1 VKKEALKMPGSEKRS
16 EEVSGINHE
25 GEARAKR
32 RRRYSEA
39 QDLALLRCILEVK
52 AHLAPYGEKMKRFAT
67 TADRLNESELFP
79 WHVDAKNCLERFNL
93 LIELHKRN
101 DVKSNALRP
110 KEATTREQLLDS
122 VVEQVNRIK
131 RVKAPETGGTSGVD
145 ADVKAE
151 AHDLKIRG
159 HASKHRNS
167 SNESSGSSQGSKEFA
182 RSKYLE
188 DRLVRRV
195 LEHIVEYQFGRGSE
209 REPYRN
215 LVATLERHEQI
226 LSQQSTILDR
236 QAATLSQL
244 VDLLN
249 SMREENREHREIVR
263 QMSK

>member
-1 VKKEALKMPGSEKRS
+1 MPGSEKRS
-16 EEVSGINHE
+16 EEVSGVNIE
-25 GEARAKR
+25 GEARAKK

-39 QDLALLRCILEVK
+39 QDLSLLRCILEVR

-101 DVKSNALRP
+101 DVKSDALRP
-110 KEATTREQLLDS
+110 KEATSREQLLDS
-122 VVEQVNRIK
+122 IVEQMN
-131 RVKAPETGGTSGVD
+131 RVKGVKELETGGASGMD
-145 ADVKAE
+145 ADIKAE
-151 AHDLKIRG
+151 ARDLKIRG
-159 HASKHRNS
+159 HASKPRNS

-182 RSKYLE
+182 RSKYIE
-188 DRLVRRV
+188 DKLVRRV
-195 LEHIVEYQFGRGSE
+195 LEHLVEYQFGRGSE

-215 LVATLERHEQI
+215 LAATLERHEEI

-236 QAATLSQL
+236 QTATLSQL
-244 VDLLN
+244 VDLLK
-249 SMREENREHREIVR
+249 SMREENREHRELVQ